1 MKLTPAGIY
10 KLCVASCLDPNGSR
24 VLGVFCFS
32 HFLILISDILCF
44 IHSCFVPWLWGI
56 FISLVDERAWT
67 MSSQSLRS
75 LSDLP
80 PRFSRCWNSEEL
92 IYEETQKDTAK
103 SRQIKDRGSTAN
115 SNISE
120 FSLNPHIALHTKVNG
135 LTSKLPM

>member
-1 MKLTPAGIY
+1 MKELGLWALSHSEAFQTYLQGF
-10 KLCVASCLDPNGSR
+10 LDG
-24 VLGVFCFS
+24 
-32 HFLILISDILCF
+32 
-44 IHSCFVPWLWGI
+44 
-56 FISLVDERAWT
+56 
-67 MSSQSLRS
+67 
-75 LSDLP
+75 
-80 PRFSRCWNSEEL
+80 WNSEEL